1 MNESEKQLQSIV
13 SRIERIEEEKREL
26 SKDLAQL
33 YAEAKGAGFDVK
45 ALRKIIAIRRMKTAE
60 RVEMQAVID
69 TYMHSLGM
77 LADTPLGRAA
87 IASERSK
94 LEAVA

>member
-1 MNESEKQLQSIV
+1 MNESQAQLQSIV
-13 SRIERIEEEKREL
+13 NRIERLEDEKKATARDIKEV
-26 SKDLAQL
+26 
-33 YAEAKGAGFDVK
+33 YAEAEANGFDVK
-45 ALRKIIAIRRMKTAE
+45 ALRKIITLRRMKTAE
-60 RVEMQAVID
+60 RVELQAVID

-94 LEAVA
+94 LEVVA

>member
-1 MNESEKQLQSIV
+1 MTESQAQLQSIV
-13 SRIERIEEEKREL
+13 NRIERIEEEKRGL

-45 ALRKIIAIRRMKTAE
+45 ALRNIIALRRMKTAE
-60 RVEMQAVID
+60 RVELQAVID
-69 TYMHSLGM
+69 SYMHSLGM

-87 IASERSK
+87 IATERSK